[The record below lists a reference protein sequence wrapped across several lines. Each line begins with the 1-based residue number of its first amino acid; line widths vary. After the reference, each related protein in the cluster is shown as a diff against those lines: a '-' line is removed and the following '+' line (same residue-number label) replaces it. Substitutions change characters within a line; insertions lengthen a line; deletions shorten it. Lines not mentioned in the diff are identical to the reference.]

1 MEGAWTAVLEA
12 ASGTAGIPCETVAIR
27 RGLAV
32 LVVLAACGDDAISV
46 SPEANPLGSTNNILP
61 YPSSLYEHPDGRL
74 DVPAGA
80 FPANKVT
87 GASLDPAPLARRRGW
102 PATTTLLW
110 AAPSGVDP
118 AGLVGPDELAA
129 SVTADSTTVIVDMT
143 TGDRV
148 AHFAEVDANELD
160 DFSIQAVY
168 VRPAQRLAGGHRY
181 AVGVGVACLAH
192 RRRAARAQAAG
203 DQRSVRLHQ
212 RRTRARAPARTDP
225 AADA

>member
-1 MEGAWTAVLEA
+1 
-12 ASGTAGIPCETVAIR
+12 
-27 RGLAV
+27 
-32 LVVLAACGDDAISV
+32 
-46 SPEANPLGSTNNILP
+46 
-61 YPSSLYEHPDGRL
+61 
-74 DVPAGA
+74 
-80 FPANKVT
+80 VT
-87 GASLDPAPLARRRGW
+87 GAPLDPAPLARRRGW

-129 SVTADSTTVIVDMT
+129 SVTADSSTVIVDMT